1 MKVLVSALSLV
12 ISIFSFSVLA
22 CDLNEQDNLCKPQQV
37 FDAKTGECKD
47 RLV

>member
-1 MKVLVSALSLV
+1 MKIFVSTLSLLL
-12 ISIFSFSVLA
+12 SIVSFSVLA